1 MARTRGT
8 QAVFRAGWT
17 WLSPSPLWSAIG
29 RWAMESVNALEISRS
44 LAATSSGR
52 RTARLVNDRQ
62 VCIAISV
69 VCAVLCLAGCGGNSA
84 VGIPPSVV
92 TNILSNP
99 RFDGD
104 IEQTS
109 ATSFTVTQGMS
120 ATVQSVLAGI
130 DPTARTE
137 FRAFL
142 NFPLGGSGGVPAN
155 AIIDSAFLE
164 VLVDN
169 VIPRNGSVP
178 IRVELVAFQPPTLIG
193 TDFDRTALPPL
204 GAVLISGPVTAA
216 DIGHFVPVDVTS
228 LMIQAQHRGL
238 VDFQVRIMEDLGP
251 ASFTLIVIDDAITA
265 DRPRRAPL
273 LTVTYH

>member
-1 MARTRGT
+1 
-8 QAVFRAGWT
+8 
-17 WLSPSPLWSAIG
+17 
-29 RWAMESVNALEISRS
+29 MERSSALEVSRS
-44 LAATSSGR
+44 LAKTSSGQ
-52 RTARLVNDRQ
+52 RTCTLVNDIQ
-62 VCIAISV
+62 VGAAISV
-69 VCAVLCLAGCGGNSA
+69 VCALLCLASCGGSGG
-84 VGIPPSVV
+84 GIPSSVV
-92 TNILSNP
+92 TRILSDP

-109 ATSFTVTQGMS
+109 PTSYTVTQGMS
-120 ATVQSVLAGI
+120 PSVQSVLAGI
-130 DPTARTE
+130 DPTTRTE

-142 NFPLGGSGGVPAN
+142 NFPLGGSSGVPAN

-164 VLVDN
+164 LLVDN
-169 VIPRNGSVP
+169 VIPANGSVP

-204 GAVLISGPVTAA
+204 GAALVIGNVTAA
-216 DIGHFVPVDVTS
+216 DIGWFVPVDVTA

-251 ASFTLIVIDDAITA
+251 ASFTLMVIDNPITA
-265 DRPRRAPL
+265 DRPQRAPL

>member
-1 MARTRGT
+1 
-8 QAVFRAGWT
+8 
-17 WLSPSPLWSAIG
+17 
-29 RWAMESVNALEISRS
+29 MESAHALEISRS
-44 LAATSSGR
+44 YAETSSGQH
-52 RTARLVNDRQ
+52 AALPVKDMQ
-62 VCIAISV
+62 VGIAISV
-69 VCAVLCLAGCGGNSA
+69 VCALLCLAGCGGSSTG
-84 VGIPPSVV
+84 GIPPPVV
-92 TNILSNP
+92 THILSDP

-109 ATSFTVTQGMS
+109 RGSYTVTQGMS
-120 ATVQSVLAGI
+120 LSVQSVLAGI
-130 DPTARTE
+130 DPTSRTE

-142 NFPLGGSGGVPAN
+142 NFPLGGSGGVPFN

-169 VIPRNGSVP
+169 VVPGNGSVP

-193 TDFDRTALPPL
+193 TDFDRTFLPPL
-204 GAVLISGPVTAA
+204 AAVLVSGNVTVA
-216 DIGHFVPVDVTS
+216 DIGYFVPVDVTA

-251 ASFTLIVIDDAITA
+251 PNFTLIEIDDATTP
-265 DRPRRAPL
+265 DRPQRAPL

>member
-1 MARTRGT
+1 MERANAIEIPRRRAGAPREQGTTSLVNGT
-8 QAVFRAGWT
+8 QVR
-17 WLSPSPLWSAIG
+17 
-29 RWAMESVNALEISRS
+29 V
-44 LAATSSGR
+44 
-52 RTARLVNDRQ
+52 
-62 VCIAISV
+62 AISV
-69 VCAVLCLAGCGGNSA
+69 VFALLCLTGCGGNGVSDF
-84 VGIPPSVV
+84 VHPVV
-92 TNILSNP
+92 THILSNP

-120 ATVQSVLAGI
+120 PSVQSVLAGI

-142 NFPLGGSGGVPAN
+142 NFPLGGFGGVPAN

-193 TDFDRTALPPL
+193 SDFDRTALPPL
-204 GAVLISGPVTAA
+204 GAVLISGVVAGA
-216 DIGHFVPVDVTS
+216 DIGQFVPVDVTP
-228 LMIQAQHRGL
+228 LMIQAQQRGL
-238 VDFQVRIMEDLGP
+238 VDFQVRILEDLGP
-251 ASFTLIVIDDAITA
+251 ASFTLMVIDDPITA
-265 DRPRRAPL
+265 DRPQRAPL
-273 LTVTYH
+273 LTVSYH

>member
-1 MARTRGT
+1 
-8 QAVFRAGWT
+8 
-17 WLSPSPLWSAIG
+17 
-29 RWAMESVNALEISRS
+29 MESANAFGIRRS
-44 LAATSSGR
+44 LAETSGVR
-52 RTARLVNDRQ
+52 RSAWLVDGMQ
-62 VCIAISV
+62 LGLSIGIA
-69 VCAVLCLAGCGGNSA
+69 CALLGLASCGSSSTG
-84 VGIPPSVV
+84 GIPPGVV
-92 TNILSNP
+92 THIVSNP

-104 IEQTS
+104 IEQIS
-109 ATSFTVTQGMS
+109 ASSYVVTQGMS
-120 ATVQSVLAGI
+120 LNVQSVFAGI

-169 VIPRNGSVP
+169 VMPASGSVP

-193 TDFDRTALPPL
+193 TDFDRTFLPPL
-204 GAVLISGPVTAA
+204 GAVLISGNVTAR
-216 DIGHFVPVDVTS
+216 DIGQFVPVDVTA
-228 LMIQAQHRGL
+228 LMIQAQQRVL

-251 ASFTLIVIDDAITA
+251 PNFTLIEIDDATTA
-265 DRPRRAPL
+265 DRPQRAPL